1 LRGSGPAA
9 RDRIRL
15 QPDGTGS
22 RRRRARTRVV
32 RDDLQLSLNQLGIR
46 FDHAARALLHDP
58 RERKR
63 LRQDV
68 IGVEA
73 RARDFPGE
81 KLLVRAS
88 GCELALGDRRR
99 LRQQPQF
106 AGTVLA
112 ALTGYGQ
119 ESDRQRSREAGFDL
133 HLGKPVQPETYT
145 SLAGLLRGSK
155 SAVERPRSVNG
166 HSRLIATDLLLQQL
180 AMANTYL
187 DIAAN
192 SAFGD
197 SSRARLIAHASRAH
211 DRVSAWLFSG
221 ACADDRAGDMFREL
235 RMLRER
241 IRK

>member
-1 LRGSGPAA
+1 MAVAEHSRP
-9 RDRIRL
+9 IRVL
-15 QPDGTGS
+15 VVDDSPDTVES
-22 RRRRARTRVV
+22 T
-32 RDDLQLSLNQLGIR
+32 
-46 FDHAARALLHDP
+46 ALL
-58 RERKR
+58 
-63 LRQDV
+63 L
-68 IGVEA
+68 
-73 RARDFPGE
+73 
-81 KLLVRAS
+81 KLDGHEVATATTGPDALILVKVFRP
-88 GCELALGDRRR
+88 ELALLDIVMPGLNGYAVAQRIQDLSLPRKPY
-99 LRQQPQF
+99 LV
-106 AGTVLA
+106 AV
-112 ALTGYGQ
+112 TGHAEQ
-119 ESDRQRSREAGFDL
+119 HTKQRCAEAGFDL

-145 SLAGLLRGSK
+145 ALAGLLRGSK